1 MRGVSTSPRS
11 SSRSPAPSLP
21 RGQAHSS
28 PPTPTPRGPN
38 TGRGP
43 ALLPARC
50 QPQPSPT
57 ARPGMMLALQGFASY
72 KTLGQALLP
81 CQAGSW
87 SWERGARMATL
98 RGPSAPVPKAQTGTG
113 TSWPGKGTGCSGRG
127 HSRGHQ
133 PLGCSRSFRAT
144 ACVCCHVVQ
153 LPCACSHSWGS
164 PGTPKVQEQCVYPRA
179 AWPLISV
186 SSECQPGR
194 GTGKPKQAPPWGCS
208 CKTTR

>member
-50 QPQPSPT
+50 QPQPSPA

-72 KTLGQALLP
+72 KTLGHGTPLP
-81 CQAGSW
+81 GRELELGAGGRDGHAQGSQCPRSQSPDRHW
-87 SWERGARMATL
+87 DRLARE
-98 RGPSAPVPKAQTGTG
+98 
-113 TSWPGKGTGCSGRG
+113 GTGCSGRG

-133 PLGCSRSFRAT
+133 PLGCSRSFRDT

-164 PGTPKVQEQCVYPRA
+164 PGTPKVEEQCVYPRA

-194 GTGKPKQAPPWGCS
+194 GTRKPKQALPWGCS

>member
-1 MRGVSTSPRS
+1 MVSTGQSCPHSADSSREGAGQAEHLGQHLPHSSSYFTYEAKPVRGVSTSPRS

-50 QPQPSPT
+50 QPQPSPA

-72 KTLGQALLP
+72 KTLGHGTPLP
-81 CQAGSW
+81 GRELELGAGGRDGHAQGSQCPRSQSPDRHW
-87 SWERGARMATL
+87 DRLARE
-98 RGPSAPVPKAQTGTG
+98 
-113 TSWPGKGTGCSGRG
+113 GTGCSGRG

-133 PLGCSRSFRAT
+133 PLG
-144 ACVCCHVVQ
+144 
-153 LPCACSHSWGS
+153 
-164 PGTPKVQEQCVYPRA
+164 
-179 AWPLISV
+179 
-186 SSECQPGR
+186 
-194 GTGKPKQAPPWGCS
+194 
-208 CKTTR
+208 